1 MYLQLGLLLQ
11 LQGLL
16 LHLGQAECILCMA
29 CDGQRKGA
37 VNITERFS
45 PARTHPL
52 ELSPRGPPSRSP
64 RALKAAASGH
74 RAPCD
79 APPPPGPDPP
89 RTGRVQLPRRLGRP
103 LQARGVEVAPFVLG
117 RAAVPRPSAAR
128 RPAATTR
135 ARRQGKPGRSLPRL
149 AAARRGRAAVDAE
162 EPGHGAAPP
171 PAAPRD
177 PRRAEPRAPPPI
189 GPGAGAKVTSRIEH
203 QSALSRKGE
212 RRGAREG
219 KRGGTNFI
227 ETRFAIAT
235 EVLLRC

>member
-79 APPPPGPDPP
+79 APPLPAPILHARDASSSLAALAARSRPVGSKLLHLSLGVLRSPAPPLPAGPPPPPGPGGRESPAPPCPDSPPPAGAEPRLMPKSQDMAPP
-89 RTGRVQLPRRLGRP
+89 RRRLHRGTHAAPSHARRLRLGRA
-103 LQARGVEVAPFVLG
+103 Q
-117 RAAVPRPSAAR
+117 
-128 RPAATTR
+128 
-135 ARRQGKPGRSLPRL
+135 
-149 AAARRGRAAVDAE
+149 
-162 EPGHGAAPP
+162 
-171 PAAPRD
+171 APR
-177 PRRAEPRAPPPI
+177 
-189 GPGAGAKVTSRIEH
+189 
-203 QSALSRKGE
+203 
-212 RRGAREG
+212 
-219 KRGGTNFI
+219 
-227 ETRFAIAT
+227 
-235 EVLLRC
+235 